1 MVAQTASLGSV
12 DLGIR
17 YFGVTCKDKC
27 VGCVARYRRIARQQL
42 QVLLGSDAL

>member
-17 YFGVTCKDKC
+17 YFGVTLDKLR
-27 VGCVARYRRIARQQL
+27 VREVEMRYRRNAR
-42 QVLLGSDAL
+42 